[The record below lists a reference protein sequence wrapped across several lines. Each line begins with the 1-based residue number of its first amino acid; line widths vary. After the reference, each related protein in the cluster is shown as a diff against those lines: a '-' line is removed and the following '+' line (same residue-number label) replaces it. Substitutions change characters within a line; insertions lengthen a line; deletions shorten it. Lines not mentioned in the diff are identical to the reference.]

1 MNTQELKK
9 LENDLWDAANQLR
22 QGAGLKATEYASPIL
37 GLIFLKFA
45 DITYR
50 QFEDAIK
57 QEFISKQSSRTARTE
72 QEIAIATCGFYLPE
86 YARYRYL
93 RDLPETTNHAEQ
105 VKAAMQ
111 AIEAGIDRDDFKNVL
126 PQDEYFKI
134 TQSDKTLLKTLLK
147 IFDDIPDNATGD
159 ILGKIYEYFLGK
171 FALSEGQGGGEFFT
185 PTSVV
190 KYMVEVIEPYH
201 GKLFD
206 PACGSAGMFVQ
217 SAQFIER
224 HKAHYGDQ
232 SKDIYVTGQ
241 DKTGETVKLAKMN
254 LLINGLKGEIKEA
267 NTFTDDLDCLGQYDY
282 VMANPPF
289 NVKDVKLDTVKNKP
303 YFNEYGIPQNKSKST
318 GTKKEDKDSIPNANY
333 LWINL
338 FATALNDSG
347 RAALVMPNSAS
358 DARHSEQ
365 EIRIRLIEKGLIS
378 QMTSLPSNLFYT
390 VTLPAALWFFDKA
403 KASSQDT
410 RVLFVD
416 ARNVFRQI
424 DRAHRELTDEQ
435 IQNLAIISR
444 LQQDQTDR
452 YLALIDDYIQQIR
465 QTLPLI
471 KHSYQAVCTALTDFS
486 EQFTDWAKHKHWDDA
501 HQQLLTDFDFKPLLE
516 ALTLPTIDEL
526 NPAEQQALTA
536 LAHYTDTDTD
546 TERSNST
553 QKQCAAQ
560 CHALIEHTRSVKK
573 TLDKSYRQLEKLY
586 KFADKHLKAKD
597 DKRWKDNNL
606 RDFKKLSDLLDDFHE
621 AVNPVM
627 PLEFKTL
634 EKSAVYWLHQIDWLQ
649 ERFPEGIYEDVTGLC
664 KLATL
669 EEIQEQ
675 DYSLNPGRYV
685 GVVIE
690 EDGMTEDEFT
700 EEILTLHQHLQ
711 GLDAKAQGLQQRIDS
726 NLKSFLEN

>member
-45 DITYR
+45 DIKYR
-50 QFEDAIK
+50 QFEGAIK
-57 QEFISKQSSRTARTE
+57 QEFISKQGSRIE
-72 QEIAIATCGFYLPE
+72 QSEKEIAIAQCGFYLPE
-86 YARYRYL
+86 HARYSYL
-93 RDLPETTNHAEQ
+93 RDLPESDRHAEK
-105 VKAAMQ
+105 VKEAMQ
-111 AIEAGIDRDDFKNVL
+111 AIEDGLDREDFKNVL

-134 TQSDKTLLKTLLK
+134 TQSDKSLPKTLLKT
-147 IFDDIPDNATGD
+147 FDDIPDDATGD

-217 SAQFIER
+217 SAQFIQR

-232 SKDIYVTGQ
+232 SKAIFVTGQ

-267 NTFTDDLDCLGQYDY
+267 NTFTNDLDCVGQFDY

-289 NVKDVKLDTVKNKP
+289 NVKDVKLDIVKNKP
-303 YFNEYGIPQNKSKST
+303 HFNEYGIPQNKTKST
-318 GTKKEDKDSIPNANY
+318 GTKKEDKDTIPNANY

-338 FATALNDSG
+338 FATSLNETG

-365 EIRIRLIEKGLIS
+365 EIRIRLLENGLIS

-403 KASSQDT
+403 KAAKQDT

-435 IQNLAIISR
+435 VQNLGIISR
-444 LQQDQTDR
+444 LQQGQSER
-452 YLALIDDYIQQIR
+452 YLELIDDYLQQT
-465 QTLPLI
+465 QLTLPLI
-471 KHSYQAVCTALTDFS
+471 NHNYQALCLALKDYAGKFN
-486 EQFTDWAKHKHWDDA
+486 DWVQQQDWQEE
-501 HQQLLTDFDFKPLLE
+501 HQQLITEFDFTHLLDN
-516 ALTLPTIDEL
+516 LTILSIEQL
-526 NPAEQQALTA
+526 KQAEKQALAA
-536 LAHYTDTDTD
+536 LAQYKN
-546 TERSNST
+546 TERSNT
-553 QKQCAAQ
+553 AQKHCYAE
-560 CHALIEHTRSVKK
+560 CHALIEQTRTVKK
-573 TLDKSYRQLEKLY
+573 VLDKSYRQLEKLY
-586 KFADKHLKAKD
+586 KFADKQLKGKD
-597 DKRWKDNNL
+597 DKLWKDSNL
-606 RDFKKLSDLLDDFHE
+606 RNFKVIGDLLDDFHE
-621 AVNPVM
+621 AINPAM
-627 PLEFKTL
+627 PLEFKTI
-634 EKSAVYWLHQIDWLQ
+634 EQSAVYWLHQIDWLQ
-649 ERFPEGIYEDVTGLC
+649 ERFPNAIYEDVTGLC
-664 KLATL
+664 KLASL
-669 EEIQEQ
+669 EEIKEQ

-690 EDGMTEDEFT
+690 EDGMTEEEFG
-700 EEILTLHQHLQ
+700 EEVLMLHQRLQ
-711 GLDAKAQGLQQRIDS
+711 GLDTKSLGLQQLI
-726 NLKSFLEN
+726 NLNLSSFLEN